1 MVFGINNP
9 INMNRLKKHI
19 KNKLPFIIRLKTIWN
34 QLRFNY
40 ISPLNL
46 ENFGFRG
53 KESHIML
60 PAHIANAQNV
70 YMYEQTRIQSNA
82 KIITYTGKFIMK
94 KYSGAAPG
102 LTVITGNHTPTVGIP
117 HYLLPL

>member
-60 PAHIANAQNV
+60 PAHIANICTNKLV
-70 YMYEQTRIQSNA
+70 FN
-82 KIITYTGKFIMK
+82 
-94 KYSGAAPG
+94 
-102 LTVITGNHTPTVGIP
+102 PTQR
-117 HYLLPL
+117 LLHIRVSLS